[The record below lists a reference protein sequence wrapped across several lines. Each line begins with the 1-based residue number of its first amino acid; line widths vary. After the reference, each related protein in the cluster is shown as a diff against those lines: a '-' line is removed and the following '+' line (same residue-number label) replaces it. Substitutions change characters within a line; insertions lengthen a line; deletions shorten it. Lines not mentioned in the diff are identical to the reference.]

1 MRLCVSF
8 DLLLVWQ
15 LYLAIRRRDP
25 IYEGMNTLRND
36 LLELHRTIVSHERAS
51 YERRV
56 GPVNGA
62 TFVRVL
68 VEDPA
73 YGWLRPLSSLIVR
86 MDGKDADRPALAAET
101 RALVRPDFTGTPFQ
115 QRYAW
120 LIDQSPDVA
129 YAHGVVK
136 QALRYAMP
144 AWQEPSRSPAPPA
157 S

>member
-1 MRLCVSF
+1 MV
-8 DLLLVWQ
+8 
-15 LYLAIRRRDP
+15 RRNTLRSGPADP
-25 IYEGMNTLRND
+25 IYRVMTTLRD
-36 LLELHRTIVSHERAS
+36 ALLELHRTIVSCERAA

-68 VEDPA
+68 VEDPT
-73 YGWLRPLSSLIVR
+73 YGWLRPLSALIVKT
-86 MDGKDADRPALAAET
+86 DEDPDWPALIAEART
-101 RALVRPDFTGTPFQ
+101 LVRPDLAGAPFQ

-120 LIDQSPDVA
+120 LIQQSPDVA

-136 QALRYAMP
+136 QALLRYP
-144 AWQEPSRSPAPPA
+144 ATWQEPSRSPAPPA